1 MIVNI
6 NPTTSTVLDVSPYN
20 LISIN
25 CNVTQSPTVTIPKT
39 ISWRQISPSEVAQP
53 LSHDQT
59 NTNITSNGL
68 ENSVSTSQL
77 SVYAMTAGRWRYTC
91 SGSLRVPGDPVISYS
106 QTAEVI
112 VKGMHNDCGSTNNVA
127 LSI

>member
-1 MIVNI
+1 MVINI

-20 LISIN
+20 LILIN
-25 CNVTQSPTVTIPKT
+25 CNVIQPSTVTIPKT
-39 ISWRQISPSEVAQP
+39 IIWRQTSPSEVVQL
-53 LSHDQT
+53 LSHDE
-59 NTNITSNGL
+59 TNINITNNGL
-68 ENSVSTSQL
+68 QNSASTSQL

-112 VKGMHNDCGSTNNVA
+112 VKGKIV
-127 LSI
+127 